1 MELEQNVPF
10 SLSFC
15 HYQPKRFLLLE
26 GTYSL
31 LFSKKIKY
39 LLTFDWGGYT
49 AGLESF
55 QTLSLE
61 IFERK
66 ASL

>member
-1 MELEQNVPF
+1 VKRREAPTETFFVAIGHIPF
-10 SLSFC
+10 
-15 HYQPKRFLLLE
+15 
-26 GTYSL
+26 
-31 LFSKKIKY
+31 LFFKKIKY